1 MTQSTRSFDF
11 LGELCDSVANKMKQ
25 FDFLIL
31 GSGIAGLTFAL
42 KVAPRGRVAIVTKK
56 DRAESNTNYAQGG
69 IASVTSREDSFES
82 HVRDTLTAG
91 AGLCKENVV
100 RTIVEEGPARI
111 AELIELGMKFSERE
125 IPASHGAH
133 ELDLGKEGGHSKRRI
148 LHAKDVTGREIERA
162 LLDAISRQ
170 PNIEIFENHIAIDL
184 ITSQKLGYVGE
195 NRCLG
200 AYVFDKKGN
209 RVWTFAAPVTVLA
222 TGGCGKVYLYT
233 TNPDIATGD
242 GVAMAYRAGASIA
255 NMEFVQFHPTCL
267 YHPKAKSFLISE
279 AVRGEGGILKTLDG
293 REFMDAVHPLK
304 SLAPRDIVA
313 RAIDSEMKKYG
324 ADCVHLDITHKP
336 AKFIIERFPNIYQT
350 CLRYG
355 IDITREPIPVVPAA
369 HYQCGGVVTNVDG
382 ETDIAGLFA
391 VGEVACTGLHGANRL
406 ASNSLLEALVC
417 AHRAAEKTFNVQHST
432 FNIQQIPVWQSG
444 SATNADEL
452 VVVAHNWD
460 EIRRLM
466 WDYVGIVRTNKRLQR
481 AQSRLANL
489 QQEIQEYYWNFIVT
503 ADLLELRNI
512 ATVAELIVRC
522 ALMRPESRGL
532 NYNLDFPDLNPDW
545 AQRDSVVRR
554 GNYPAAIL
562 ASAKVSQG
570 CRRRSLRPHAGRQNL
585 PAHRAVKW
593 GAPPKG
599 GAATAALAGE
609 ISAAAATNP
618 APDNANPT
626 VGFAP
631 LFVKNER
638 S

>member
-1 MTQSTRSFDF
+1 
-11 LGELCDSVANKMKQ
+11 MKQ
-25 FDFLIL
+25 FDYLVL
-31 GSGIAGLTFAL
+31 GSGIAGLSFAL

-69 IASVTSREDSFES
+69 IASVTSKEDSFEL
-82 HVRDTLTAG
+82 HVRDTLAAG

-100 RTIVEEGPARI
+100 CTIVEEGPARI
-111 AELIELGMKFSERE
+111 QDLIELGMKFSERDAPSE
-125 IPASHGAH
+125 DGGK
-133 ELDLGKEGGHSKRRI
+133 ELDLGREGGHSKRRI
-148 LHAKDVTGREIERA
+148 LHAKDMTGREIEHA
-162 LLDAISRQ
+162 LLNAISKQ

-195 NRCLG
+195 NRCHG
-200 AYVFDKKGN
+200 TYVFDKKAG

-242 GVAMAYRAGASIA
+242 GVAMAFRAGAGIA

-293 REFMDAVHPLK
+293 GEFMDAHHPLK

-313 RAIDSEMKKYG
+313 RAIDSEMKKSG
-324 ADCVHLDITHKP
+324 ADCVHLDITHQP

-355 IDITREPIPVVPAA
+355 IDITKEPIPVVPAA

-382 ETDIAGLFA
+382 ETDIAGLYA

-417 AHRAAEKTFNVQHST
+417 AHRAAGKIISAPRAKSDLK
-432 FNIQQIPVWQSG
+432 IPLWQSG
-444 SATNADEL
+444 NATNADEL
-452 VVVAHNWD
+452 VVVSHNWD

-489 QQEIQEYYWNFIVT
+489 QAEIHEYYWNFIVT

-532 NYNLDFPDLNPDW
+532 NYNLDFPGLNPEW
-545 AQRDSVVRR
+545 SQRDSVARKF
-554 GNYPAAIL
+554 I
-562 ASAKVSQG
+562 
-570 CRRRSLRPHAGRQNL
+570 
-585 PAHRAVKW
+585 
-593 GAPPKG
+593 
-599 GAATAALAGE
+599 
-609 ISAAAATNP
+609 
-618 APDNANPT
+618 
-626 VGFAP
+626 
-631 LFVKNER
+631 
-638 S
+638 